1 MSALLAA
8 ALAAATPSVPQAPVA
23 PTCAAQTVAVDG
35 LPLWVDLQG
44 QGETTVVF
52 ESGNGNDSTVW
63 DALEPQVRAL
73 GVRTFRYDRRGYGRS
88 AHFAGETY
96 TVEMDLSTLQGALTA
111 CGITGPIVAV
121 AHSYGGGLAVM
132 TARRDRRIKGLVLV
146 DAVVPGVSTPK
157 IVRETLAEVRPQYAE
172 VRKEAP
178 DLARTVIPIME
189 AWGQTM
195 DRVNATPVSR
205 TLPIIDIVAD
215 GGGGGKKPE
224 MTAHWRKAHRRFVAA
239 APASRTFVDAVG
251 SGHKVMKDK
260 PELIVEA
267 IRQMLGRVQAAR

>member
-8 ALAAATPSVPQAPVA
+8 VLTAATPAAQQPPAA

-44 QGETTVVF
+44 QGTTTVVF

-63 DALEPQVRAL
+63 DALEPQVRAM
-73 GVRTFRYDRRGYGRS
+73 GVRTLRYDRRGYGRS
-88 AHFAGETY
+88 AHFAKETY
-96 TVEMDLSTLQGALTA
+96 KVEMDLDTLQGALAA
-111 CGITGPIVAV
+111 CGVVGPIIMV

-132 TARRDRRIKGLVLV
+132 TAQRDRRIKGLVLV

-172 VRKEAP
+172 VRREAP
-178 DLARTVIPIME
+178 ELARTVIPIME
-189 AWGQTM
+189 AWGRTM
-195 DRVNATPVSR
+195 DRVDATPVSR
-205 TLPIIDIVAD
+205 RLPIVDIVAD

-224 MTAHWRKAHRRFVAA
+224 MTRHWRNAHHRFVAQ
-239 APASRTFVDAVG
+239 APAYRQFVDAKN
-251 SGHKVMKDK
+251 SSHKVMKDR
-260 PELIVEA
+260 PDLVIAA
-267 IRQMLGRVQAAR
+267 IRRLVAQVGPVG

>member
-8 ALAAATPSVPQAPVA
+8 VLAAATPSVPHTPT
-23 PTCAAQTVAVDG
+23 PLTCAAQTVRVDS

-44 QGETTVVF
+44 QGATTVVF

-63 DALEPQVRAL
+63 DALEPQVRAM

-88 AHFAGETY
+88 AHFASETY
-96 TVEMDLSTLQGALTA
+96 RVEMDLNTLQAALAA
-111 CGITGPIVAV
+111 CGVSGPIIMA

-189 AWGQTM
+189 AWGRTM

-205 TLPIIDIVAD
+205 TLPVIDIVAD

-251 SGHKVMKDK
+251 SSHKVMKDK
-260 PELIVEA
+260 PELVVEA
-267 IRQMLGRVQAAR
+267 IRQMLGRLQRAR